1 MNKKT
6 LKDINFENKKVIVR
20 LDFNVPIENNKITDD
35 TRIKAAL
42 ETIKYLQNHNAKIIM
57 LSHLGR
63 IKTEADKK
71 TRSLSLVAK
80 KLQELINHPVIF
92 INETR
97 GKNLETAV
105 NNLKAKDLLLIE
117 NTRFEDLNGKKESK
131 NDPELGKYWASLGE
145 VFVNDAFGTAHRAHA
160 SNVGIA
166 TYIKDSCIGF
176 LIEKELTMLNKV
188 VINPERPFVAILGGA
203 KVSDK
208 IDVIKQL
215 LTKADSVL
223 IGGGMAYTFMK
234 ALGYKIGKS
243 LVENDKV
250 DLAKELINLGKDKLV
265 LPVDY
270 IAAPEF
276 KDIKGTNT
284 TDQNIADNLMGLDI
298 GTKTEKLFQDK
309 LKSAKTIVWNGP
321 MGVFEMNNFAH
332 GTKAICEAIANLK
345 SAFSLIGGG
354 DSAAAVTKFHYEK
367 KVSFISTGGGASLEY
382 LEGKDLPGITAIK
395 TKTNDNKFRKW

>member
-105 NNLKAKDLLLIE
+105 NKLKAKDLLLIE

-395 TKTNDNKFRKW
+395 NKN

>member
-20 LDFNVPIENNKITDD
+20 LDLNVPIANNQITDD

-42 ETIKYLQNHNAKIIM
+42 ATIKYLQSQNAKIIM

-63 IKTEADKK
+63 IKTPADKK
-71 TRSLSLVAK
+71 THSLVLVAK
-80 KLQELINHPVIF
+80 KLQELINHPVVF

-97 GKNLETAV
+97 GKTLETAI
-105 NNLKAKDLLLIE
+105 NKLKPQDLLLVE
-117 NTRFEDLNGKKESK
+117 NTRFEDLEGKKESG
-131 NDPELGKYWASLGE
+131 NNPELGQYWANLGD

-166 TYIKDSCIGF
+166 TYIKDSCIGL
-176 LIEKELTMLNKV
+176 LIEKELQMLNKV
-188 VINPERPFVAILGGA
+188 VINPAKPFVAVIGGA

-215 LTKADSVL
+215 LTKADTVL
-223 IGGGMAYTFMK
+223 IGGGMAFTFMK

-250 DLAKELINLGKDKLV
+250 DLAKELINLGKNKLV

-270 IAAPEF
+270 ITSPEF

-284 TDQNIADNLMGLDI
+284 KDQNIADNQMGLDI
-298 GTKTEKLFQDK
+298 GIKTEKLFQEK
-309 LKSAKTIVWNGP
+309 LRAAKTIIWNGP

-332 GTKAICEAIANLK
+332 GTKAICEAIVNLK
-345 SAFSLIGGG
+345 NAFSLIGGG
-354 DSAAAVTKFHYEK
+354 DSAAAVTKFHYQD

-382 LEGKDLPGITAIK
+382 LEGKPLPGITAIK
-395 TKTNDNKFRKW
+395 DKETKE

>member
-1 MNKKT
+1 
-6 LKDINFENKKVIVR
+6 
-20 LDFNVPIENNKITDD
+20 
-35 TRIKAAL
+35 
-42 ETIKYLQNHNAKIIM
+42 
-57 LSHLGR
+57 
-63 IKTEADKK
+63 
-71 TRSLSLVAK
+71 
-80 KLQELINHPVIF
+80 
-92 INETR
+92 
-97 GKNLETAV
+97 
-105 NNLKAKDLLLIE
+105 
-117 NTRFEDLNGKKESK
+117 
-131 NDPELGKYWASLGE
+131 
-145 VFVNDAFGTAHRAHA
+145 
-160 SNVGIA
+160 
-166 TYIKDSCIGF
+166 
-176 LIEKELTMLNKV
+176 MLNKV

-309 LKSAKTIVWNGP
+309 LKSAKTIV
-321 MGVFEMNNFAH
+321 
-332 GTKAICEAIANLK
+332 
-345 SAFSLIGGG
+345 
-354 DSAAAVTKFHYEK
+354 
-367 KVSFISTGGGASLEY
+367 
-382 LEGKDLPGITAIK
+382 
-395 TKTNDNKFRKW
+395 

>member
-97 GKNLETAV
+97 DKNLETAV

-131 NDPELGKYWASLGE
+131 NDPELGKY
-145 VFVNDAFGTAHRAHA
+145 
-160 SNVGIA
+160 
-166 TYIKDSCIGF
+166 
-176 LIEKELTMLNKV
+176 
-188 VINPERPFVAILGGA
+188 
-203 KVSDK
+203 
-208 IDVIKQL
+208 
-215 LTKADSVL
+215 
-223 IGGGMAYTFMK
+223 
-234 ALGYKIGKS
+234 
-243 LVENDKV
+243 
-250 DLAKELINLGKDKLV
+250 
-265 LPVDY
+265 
-270 IAAPEF
+270 
-276 KDIKGTNT
+276 
-284 TDQNIADNLMGLDI
+284 
-298 GTKTEKLFQDK
+298 
-309 LKSAKTIVWNGP
+309 
-321 MGVFEMNNFAH
+321 
-332 GTKAICEAIANLK
+332 
-345 SAFSLIGGG
+345 
-354 DSAAAVTKFHYEK
+354 
-367 KVSFISTGGGASLEY
+367 
-382 LEGKDLPGITAIK
+382 
-395 TKTNDNKFRKW
+395 

>member
-6 LKDINFENKKVIVR
+6 LKDINFENKKVILR

-131 NDPELGKYWASLGE
+131 NDPELGKY
-145 VFVNDAFGTAHRAHA
+145 
-160 SNVGIA
+160 
-166 TYIKDSCIGF
+166 
-176 LIEKELTMLNKV
+176 
-188 VINPERPFVAILGGA
+188 
-203 KVSDK
+203 
-208 IDVIKQL
+208 
-215 LTKADSVL
+215 
-223 IGGGMAYTFMK
+223 
-234 ALGYKIGKS
+234 
-243 LVENDKV
+243 
-250 DLAKELINLGKDKLV
+250 
-265 LPVDY
+265 
-270 IAAPEF
+270 
-276 KDIKGTNT
+276 
-284 TDQNIADNLMGLDI
+284 
-298 GTKTEKLFQDK
+298 
-309 LKSAKTIVWNGP
+309 
-321 MGVFEMNNFAH
+321 
-332 GTKAICEAIANLK
+332 
-345 SAFSLIGGG
+345 
-354 DSAAAVTKFHYEK
+354 
-367 KVSFISTGGGASLEY
+367 
-382 LEGKDLPGITAIK
+382 
-395 TKTNDNKFRKW
+395 